1 MPDWV
6 PSKTSASVLSTSAFS
21 ITMRESDCDEIL
33 FESYNRKGRYQRG
46 YDDQVRDLTGIQ
58 HLMDR
63 AGIRLD
69 LAPTITV
76 TGSKGK
82 GSTAILA
89 AAMLG
94 GRVGLLTSPN
104 YRSHRERIR
113 VEGCAIPVNDYIRI
127 VIDLQPYIQ
136 RVDDELPSD
145 QYLSPTGLFLA
156 VALRY
161 FEEQHVDALILEV
174 GRGGRFDDVSLVH
187 NQVAM
192 FTPIGLEHA
201 DHLGGSLDSIA
212 WHKAGIIKPE
222 GVVVTTQQDAAVMA
236 RLNAEP
242 HASLHL
248 VNGFTQMVDGLTQTI
263 DIDDRRFRLDNSAR
277 YLGEN
282 VALAWRSVQA
292 LRPDADPGEAL
303 SVRLPGRCDRVQDS
317 PPVFVDGAVMADSA
331 RQFRESVLN
340 LSPEPRVLVVALPID
355 KDVRGVLDALLSHI
369 QRTIITRAGYLHFD
383 DSVAAYARQQHGEV
397 IEQPDPQAAFKA
409 ALHGAGSV
417 WVVGTQSL
425 VREALDFWD
434 VDLECLF

>member
-1 MPDWV
+1 
-6 PSKTSASVLSTSAFS
+6 
-21 ITMRESDCDEIL
+21 MRESDCDEIL
-33 FESYNRKGRYQRG
+33 FASYNRKGRYLRG

-58 HLMDR
+58 RLMDR

-89 AAMLG
+89 AAMLD

-113 VEGCAIPVNDYIRI
+113 LGGCAIAIDDYIRI
-127 VIDLQPYIQ
+127 VNKLQSHI
-136 RVDDELPSD
+136 RKVDDELPSH

-161 FEEQHVDALILEV
+161 FEEMHVNALVLEV

-187 NQVAM
+187 NQVAV

-212 WHKAGIIKPE
+212 WHKAGIIKP
-222 GVVVTTQQDAAVMA
+222 GGAMVTAQQDTPVMA
-236 RLNAEP
+236 RLHVEP
-242 HASLHL
+242 HTEFYL
-248 VNGFTQMVDGLTQTI
+248 VNEVTQTVNGLTQTI
-263 DIDDRRFRLDNSAR
+263 YAGDRRFRLNNPAH

-282 VALAWRSVQA
+282 VALAWRAVQA
-292 LRPDADPGEAL
+292 LRRDVDPGENL
-303 SVRLPGRCDRVQDS
+303 SVRLPGRCDRVQDA

-331 RQFRESVLN
+331 RQFRESVLS
-340 LSPEPRVLVVALPID
+340 LSPEPRVLVVALPTD
-355 KDVRGVLDALLSHI
+355 KDDRGVLDTLLPHV

-383 DSVAAYARQQHGEV
+383 DSVAAYARSQHGVV
-397 IEQPDPQAAFKA
+397 IEQPDPRIAFQI

-417 WVVGTQSL
+417 WVIGTQSL

-434 VDLECLF
+434 VNLECLLEE